1 MSYCHLTTFERGK
14 LELLHSQG
22 NSTRSIARKLGRH
35 HSTIARELKR
45 NKQDALYRSEKAQE
59 DYQERRQRSKPNG
72 KFSLEIAKSIEDK
85 LCQTWSPE
93 QIAGRMKI
101 FLQGQTVSFKTIYRW
116 LYLGLLESCDTKVLR
131 HKGKRRQPV
140 ETRGRFNV
148 GTSIH
153 SRPKEIRKRES
164 FGHWELDTVVSSRGK
179 SKACVATFAERKT
192 RLYLA
197 LKMPDRTSTSM
208 EMAVDALVQTFPGGT
223 FKTAT
228 VDRGKEF
235 ACYKNLEKDH
245 NLKVYFADPYSSWQ
259 RGTNENANGL
269 LREFYPKGHDFA
281 LVTEEKLGS
290 VLQLI
295 NNRPRKCLGWKTA
308 YESFI
313 EELSHLG

>member
-1 MSYCHLTTFERGK
+1 MSYTHLTTFERGK

-22 NSTRSIARKLGRH
+22 KSTRSIAYELGRH
-35 HSTIARELKR
+35 HSTIARELER
-45 NKQDALYRSEKAQE
+45 NKQDAAYQAKMAQE
-59 DYQERRQRSKPNG
+59 AYSERRKRSRPIG
-72 KFSLEIAKSIEDK
+72 KYLPELAELIEEK
-85 LCQTWSPE
+85 LHQTWSPE
-93 QIAGRMKI
+93 QIAGRMKSYS
-101 FLQGQTVSFKTIYRW
+101 GEQTVSFKTIYRW
-116 LYLGLLESCDTKVLR
+116 LYLGMLKRCDTQVLR
-131 HKGKRRQPV
+131 HKGRRRKPV

-148 GTSIH
+148 GKSIH

-164 FGHWELDTVVSSRGK
+164 LGHWELDTVVSSRGK

-192 RLYLA
+192 RLYIA
-197 LKMPDRTSTSM
+197 LKMSDRTSSSM
-208 EMAVDALVQTFPGGT
+208 EMAVETLIQTLPPGT

-235 ACYKNLEKDH
+235 ACYKALEEDH
-245 NLKVYFADPYSSWQ
+245 SIDVYFADPYSSWQ

-281 LVTEEKLGS
+281 LVTDEELAI

-308 YESFI
+308 YESFM
-313 EELSHLG
+313 EELSHLA